1 MAMIIAFCVPGR
13 LQTLEFTASWDK
25 LKNYLI
31 SAGVNHYLYQRYSAD
46 IYDCRNALVSRNLQ
60 IPWGMMPCFG
70 GKPYDYMMWID
81 SDIGFEPSDV
91 MRLVRS
97 GKDIISG
104 VCPMGPTM
112 RCPAGEYGVDANGWP
127 THKYLNIKAMEG
139 MDEPMEVEWCGFGFL
154 AIKKGVFES
163 MEYPWFRS
171 TPWKHMG
178 RDSNPG
184 EDIGF
189 ILRAGEKGWKT
200 WIHPG
205 VKLTHSKDVV
215 LQA

>member
-1 MAMIIAFCVPGR
+1 MTIAFCTPGSR
-13 LQTLEFTASWDK
+13 FASEFMASWDD

-31 SAGVNHYLYQRYSAD
+31 PAEINHYLYQRTGSD
-46 IYDCRNALVSRNLQ
+46 IYDVRNTIVSRNVQ
-60 IPWGMMPCFG
+60 IPWEMMPCFKG
-70 GKPYDYMMWID
+70 VPYDYMMWID

-91 MRLVRS
+91 MRLVES
-97 GKDIISG
+97 GKDLITG

-112 RCPAGEYGVDANGWP
+112 RCPAGEYGADANGWP
-127 THKYLNIKAMEG
+127 TYKYLNIKAMQD
-139 MDEPMEVEWCGFGFL
+139 MDEPFEIEWCGFGFL

-171 TPWKHMG
+171 TFWKHMG

-189 ILRAGEKGWKT
+189 VLRAGLKGWKV
-200 WIHPG
+200 WMHPG
-205 VKLTHSKDVV
+205 VKLTHSKDIV